1 VVEDELIELLEPV
14 RPLLEWPTSLFV
26 LFDWRVGKGSISFK
40 PLSFLA
46 LDGLFDPPFLLLAIF
61 PGIKLRQISFRSRF
75 ECCIGLGGGGFGFG
89 CSICTAE
96 QPSI

>member
-1 VVEDELIELLEPV
+1 M
-14 RPLLEWPTSLFV
+14 FV

-61 PGIKLRQISFRSRF
+61 PGIKLRNIFLRGRL
-75 ECCIGLGGGGFGFG
+75 ERCIGLGGGGFGFG
-89 CSICTAE
+89 GLVGVLE